1 MAEDAYVLKSGKFE
15 IKIPK
20 DLYYSEHNSW
30 AELENSSIRVGVSD
44 FFQLL
49 LGDITFIELPSLGE
63 FIQSSKEIGSIESIK
78 AVLDIYSPISGK
90 VIKINPKIQE
100 SPDIVNRSPYEQGWL
115 LQIEPTN
122 LSEDLERLL
131 NAESYVEH
139 VKRQIEE
146 ERKRRAEKEKI
157 LEETH

>member
-20 DLYYSEHNSW
+20 DLHYSEHNSW

-44 FFQLL
+44 FFQIL
-49 LGDITFIELPSLGE
+49 LGDITFVELPSLGE
-63 FIQSSKEIGSIESIK
+63 FIQSSKEIGSVESIK

-90 VIKINPKIQE
+90 VIGINPKVQE

-122 LSEDLERLL
+122 LGKDLERLL
-131 NAESYVEH
+131 NAERYLEYV
-139 VKRQIEE
+139 KSQIEE

-157 LEETH
+157 LEENP